1 MAPVKSGD
9 EDALVKSFV
18 RVEAIP
24 RFALEKGVPWGW
36 HSYREYLDG
45 LNGRLGINMGGL
57 VGHIAVRQYVMGE
70 ESVERQATKPEVQ
83 RMQQL
88 VREGMEAGAFGFSTN
103 RNERHMREDGKPVP
117 SRMADVEELFG
128 LCEPLGELN
137 AGVIQ
142 STLGQYTTKHFDLY
156 GEWARR
162 TGRPHGCPSIQS
174 ARTVERTARSYGRG
188 VSEGIPHLPSVPHG
202 AAGQTFRSQDHPAF

>member
-1 MAPVKSGD
+1 MEYDLLVRGGRVVDGSGLPSYNADVAIKDGKIVKLGRIDGGAAKTLDVGGLIVAPGFIDHHTHMDAQILWDPYGTCEPQHGITSIIAGNCGLALAPVKSGD

-36 HSYREYLDG
+36 HSYRKYLDG

-83 RMQQL
+83 HMQQL
-88 VREGMEAGAFGFSTN
+88 VR
-103 RNERHMREDGKPVP
+103 
-117 SRMADVEELFG
+117 
-128 LCEPLGELN
+128 
-137 AGVIQ
+137 
-142 STLGQYTTKHFDLY
+142 
-156 GEWARR
+156 
-162 TGRPHGCPSIQS
+162 
-174 ARTVERTARSYGRG
+174 
-188 VSEGIPHLPSVPHG
+188 
-202 AAGQTFRSQDHPAF
+202 